1 MRSGWVIAGLR
12 SRIVSAAALKYT
24 RFNDEPGSAHNLVVG
39 LVPQGARVLEFGCA
53 TGYMSEVLGTRN
65 GCTVTGIEISPE
77 AAEIARERCDRV
89 IVGDAEELDY
99 EELFGKERFDAILF
113 VDVLEHLKEPAT
125 LLGRIRPFL
134 SRKGAVFASIPNI
147 AHGSVR
153 LALLAGEFRYREL
166 GLLDDTHLRFFTR
179 EGVRDLFEGSG
190 FVVTNWL
197 HHRVDIDRTEVR
209 VPAIPMSEPLQE
221 WLSQDPDTSV
231 YQFVVRAVPS
241 TAASQV
247 MALRT
252 ELASTSERLK
262 EQVRQT
268 EHLRAV
274 NLKEMEDLRVA
285 ASGQLEEHVK
295 ELEHLRGVVE
305 QLQASA
311 SAADELREII
321 AQQGQLLEG
330 LRERIKAMRE
340 REGEQRDL
348 LHEVH
353 RQLIQRDQEIRRLAG
368 EHRIELELHKEEI
381 ERLHQHAIE
390 LQRTLRDLHATKAW
404 RAVGTF
410 WKTRASVSHALH
422 LSRR

>member
-89 IVGDAEELDY
+89 IIGDAEELDY

-113 VDVLEHLKEPAT
+113 VDVLEHLKEPAVV
-125 LLGRIRPFL
+125 LGRVRPFL
-134 SRKGAVFASIPNI
+134 SRKGAVIASIPNI

-153 LALLAGEFRYREL
+153 LALLAGEFRYRDL

-179 EGVRDLFEGSG
+179 EGVRDLFEASG
-190 FVVTNWL
+190 FVVTSWL

-209 VPAIPMSEPLQE
+209 IPAIPMSQPLQE

-231 YQFVVRAVPS
+231 YQFVVRAVAS
-241 TAASQV
+241 TAANQLI
-247 MALRT
+247 ALRS
-252 ELASTSERLK
+252 ELATASAQLRESVNELA
-262 EQVRQT
+262 
-268 EHLRAV
+268 HLRATHTAQV
-274 NLKEMEDLRVA
+274 ET
-285 ASGQLEEHVK
+285 HVK
-295 ELEHLRGVVE
+295 ELEDLRGVVG
-305 QLQASA
+305 QLQARA
-311 SAADELREII
+311 SEADELRETID
-321 AQQGQLLEG
+321 QQGQLLEG
-330 LRERIKAMRE
+330 LRERIKAMQEQKRE
-340 REGEQRDL
+340 HRDVL
-348 LHEVH
+348 LEAH
-353 RQLIQRDQEIRRLAG
+353 RQLLQRDQEIRRLAD
-368 EHRIELELHKEEI
+368 EHRNELQVHKAEI
-381 ERLHQHAIE
+381 GRLRHHAIE
-390 LQRTLRDLHATKAW
+390 LQGTLQDLQATKAW

-410 WKTRASVSHALH
+410 WKARASVSRTLH
-422 LSRR
+422 LSR